1 MYGVLMK
8 AALLHDEH
16 GLRTF
21 AVVLATED
29 EAMKALGAFAVEHRL
44 SASHFTA
51 IGAFSRVVVAYFDWA
66 SKRYQNISIDEQ
78 VEVLSFVGDITIAQ
92 SACARR
98 RRQGRR
104 DGARRTSRR
113 RSRPADAR
121 DRRDG
126 NAGSPAAPVRR
137 RIGHRLDRS
146 DTLVVIASWVGRPF
160 LHRFS
165 RDLRARETDGLA
177 FPDRARSTSRAS
189 RRIPRC
195 RAPSRSPS
203 TVAAAAWAPSG
214 K

>member
-78 VEVLSFVGDITIAQ
+78 VEVLSFVGDITIENDAPKVH
-92 SACARR
+92 AHVVVGKADATAHGGHLVEGHVRPTLEIVVTETPAHLRR
-98 RRQGRR
+98 RFDAESGIALI
-104 DGARRTSRR
+104 DPT
-113 RSRPADAR
+113 RS
-121 DRRDG
+121 
-126 NAGSPAAPVRR
+126 S
-137 RIGHRLDRS
+137 
-146 DTLVVIASWVGRPF
+146 
-160 LHRFS
+160 
-165 RDLRARETDGLA
+165 
-177 FPDRARSTSRAS
+177 
-189 RRIPRC
+189 
-195 RAPSRSPS
+195 
-203 TVAAAAWAPSG
+203 
-214 K
+214 